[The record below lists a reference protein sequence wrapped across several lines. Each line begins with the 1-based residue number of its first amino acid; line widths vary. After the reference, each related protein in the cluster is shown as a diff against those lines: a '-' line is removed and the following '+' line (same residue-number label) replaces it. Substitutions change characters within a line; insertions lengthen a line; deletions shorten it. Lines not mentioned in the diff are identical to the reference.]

1 MHFSY
6 NRGVALIPEYEWDKK
21 CAYVFNLPENVSSKE
36 ISEKLG
42 LETIKQIKIEY
53 CRLGLPAFAK
63 VYFNSDEAVTNL
75 VLNNKSSIE
84 INNRVCFIKTH
95 FD

>member
-1 MHFSY
+1 
-6 NRGVALIPEYEWDKK
+6 
-21 CAYVFNLPENVSSKE
+21 LPEDVSSKD
-36 ISEKLG
+36 ISEKMG

-53 CRLGLPAFAK
+53 CRLGLPALAK